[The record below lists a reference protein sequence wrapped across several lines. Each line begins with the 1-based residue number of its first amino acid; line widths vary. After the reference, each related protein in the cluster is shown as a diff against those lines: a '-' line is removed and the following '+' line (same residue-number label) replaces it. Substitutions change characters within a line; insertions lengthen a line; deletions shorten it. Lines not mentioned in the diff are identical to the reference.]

1 MPHVLPMRSQLT
13 RYWLKIE
20 RYIRNKVGFWKRR
33 LVSTVDSWKR
43 ALIESQVRWMTSRLL
58 HIIKCEKGQL
68 AMDDRQFR
76 ELMSE
81 FISNQ
86 WRMFWCYVSVAAVGV
101 VILSIVFYATT
112 RSDLQTIMRA
122 LDSANRQTAASNSV
136 QILAP
141 RTREDTIYDVLK
153 SQGNV
158 K

>member
-1 MPHVLPMRSQLT
+1 
-13 RYWLKIE
+13 
-20 RYIRNKVGFWKRR
+20 
-33 LVSTVDSWKR
+33 
-43 ALIESQVRWMTSRLL
+43 
-58 HIIKCEKGQL
+58 
-68 AMDDRQFR
+68 MDDRQFR